1 MATKNIV
8 KNEIELEITRTFD
21 VPSRSLFDAWTS
33 PEHLKHWQGA
43 PLGFTTTSHEVDLRP
58 GGKFRICM
66 RSPEGADH
74 WLQGVYREVV
84 PPQRL
89 SFTHSWLDAKG
100 KPANETLVTITFAGR
115 GEKSELTL
123 HQTGFPSVQARD
135 GHKLGWNSTLDRLA
149 EYLAG
154 ADL

>member
-8 KNEIELEITRTFD
+8 KNETELEIIRTFD
-21 VPSRSLFDAWTS
+21 VPSRSLFEAWTS
-33 PEHLKHWQGA
+33 PKHLKHWQGA
-43 PLGFTTTSHEVDLRP
+43 PLGFTTTSQEVDLRP
-58 GGKFRICM
+58 GGNFRICM
-66 RSPEGADH
+66 RSPEGVDH

-89 SFTHSWLDAKG
+89 SFTHAWLDAKG
-100 KPANETLVTITFAGR
+100 KPGNETLVTITFAGR

-123 HQTGFPSVQARD
+123 RQSGFPSVQARD

-149 EYLAG
+149 EYLAC